1 MLRVARNPALRYAAL
16 VVLFAILAVLLLWAF
31 SGAHDALE
39 YMVAGT
45 LATTLAIAA
54 VFLALVKRRLL

>member
-1 MLRVARNPALRYAAL
+1 MLRVANKQALRYTAL
-16 VVLFAILAVLLLWAF
+16 AVLFAVLAMLVLWAA
-31 SGAHDALE
+31 SGTHNPLE

-45 LATTLAIAA
+45 LATTVAITA